1 MGWVSIGPG
10 KRNLD
15 LGVPVL
21 SSLPRFPAVVG
32 TRPPSPG
39 NDLPGDTGG
48 DGDGGEGDGGKEGG
62 ESQQKE
68 EDRGRK
74 EGEKQEA
81 KYERVSVHDV
91 TSHMIS
97 LQVVSQTDIAIIHLQ
112 PISQLEVSNKLKNCL
127 DVLKDDLENMRRV
140 ARELVED
147 AKNNGVRYVEVGIDP
162 TKFITEGGEITE
174 EAVVKAVIG

>member
-1 MGWVSIGPG
+1 M
-10 KRNLD
+10 
-15 LGVPVL
+15 
-21 SSLPRFPAVVG
+21 LPRFPAFVG

-39 NDLPGDTGG
+39 NDLPGDPGE
-48 DGDGGEGDGGKEGG
+48 DGESGEGGGEKEGG
-62 ESQQKE
+62 EKEQRE
-68 EDRGRK
+68 EDEGRK
-74 EGEKQEA
+74 EVEKQET
-81 KYERVSVHDV
+81 KYERVSIHDV

-97 LQVVSQTDIAIIHLQ
+97 LQVVGQTNMTLIHLQ

-147 AKNNGVRYVEVGIDP
+147 ARNNGVRYVEVGIDP
-162 TKFITEGGEITE
+162 TKFITEGGEVTE